1 MWNEGYQPSMN
12 CSQQTLLHLNYHETL
27 WNIHCWVTAGL
38 THWTTFFYWLCQNY
52 NWHLRY
58 VFWSNL
64 LLPVDDCKAHTVGQ
78 ILAVSKIFVGFEQTD
93 KHTDRQRNH
102 STLASTWGKYW
113 KKHPHSQTSYST
125 QTIKIISLLYL
136 IKAEVVIFSYFL
148 YK

>member
-12 CSQQTLLHLNYHETL
+12 CSQQTLLHLNYHDTL
-27 WNIHCWVTAGL
+27 WNIHCWVTARL
-38 THWTTFFYWLCQNY
+38 THWTIFLLIVSKLQLTSQIRMCLKWPSFTSWWLQSSYC
-52 NWHLRY
+52 R
-58 VFWSNL
+58 
-64 LLPVDDCKAHTVGQ
+64 P

-125 QTIKIISLLYL
+125 QTINIISLLYL